1 MNFFLIIFLVIFGRA
16 NSSLFSYAVLNPDE
30 SQMMSN
36 ALRLIN
42 NNLKIYEFDGTTS
55 GILNS
60 LVLIWPVF
68 FDLDITFLST
78 RLTAIVLISLI
89 LYLTFK
95 IIRYEVDLTK
105 SIVLISPLVFFFSL
119 SRDPDFIHYSSE
131 LVSCF
136 LLMLSYWILVKNYK
150 NNKNYSYVI
159 LPFILGLILFAKIQF
174 FPVGVV
180 LFVLFLISIF
190 LFKPTISKVFISF
203 IAFSLSVLII
213 LAPYYT
219 QGTINDYFIN
229 YFEFSRE
236 FIEKSQNDNWIAN
249 LKFNGGN
256 SLKDSS
262 FRVNFF
268 NHLLYNSAFHLFY
281 LYFLSSIALLLLFKK
296 KIKLISFINFKL
308 IMSLLTTISI
318 ILVIII
324 PGKTHRHYLIVLMPF
339 LPIILSNIIK
349 QLDLNS
355 DILKF
360 RKLKTINIFFLFI
373 FLFSLLSE
381 PFKFYAKSFQY
392 TSFNIKNIKINSPE
406 IFKYFQIEENQNKN
420 LYIWGWMPQWHTLSN
435 FSPASRESISEK
447 QIEYSKRRNYY
458 RNRLMDDLK
467 KSSPNLIIDYIKPN
481 SFRYNDTKLGI
492 GSFLKL
498 KSFVSNNYTRL
509 KKYESSCPDYYLE
522 KNSYKN
528 LEMNLINFFIED
540 KKNTKRFKK
549 LDDFSVTEDV
559 CDDSVVFNE
568 KDDNIIKIKFTKPE
582 KVKKI
587 MILGSRKN
595 LEEIKVELSVLYQE
609 KKIEKKF
616 IYIKKF
622 PAWTT
627 YNLDPALEVENI
639 LLNIENLKFKNYGLN
654 EIKFYR

>member
-1 MNFFLIIFLVIFGRA
+1 
-16 NSSLFSYAVLNPDE
+16 
-30 SQMMSN
+30 
-36 ALRLIN
+36 
-42 NNLKIYEFDGTTS
+42 
-55 GILNS
+55 
-60 LVLIWPVF
+60 
-68 FDLDITFLST
+68 
-78 RLTAIVLISLI
+78 
-89 LYLTFK
+89 
-95 IIRYEVDLTK
+95 
-105 SIVLISPLVFFFSL
+105 
-119 SRDPDFIHYSSE
+119 
-131 LVSCF
+131 
-136 LLMLSYWILVKNYK
+136 
-150 NNKNYSYVI
+150 
-159 LPFILGLILFAKIQF
+159 
-174 FPVGVV
+174 
-180 LFVLFLISIF
+180 
-190 LFKPTISKVFISF
+190 
-203 IAFSLSVLII
+203 
-213 LAPYYT
+213 
-219 QGTINDYFIN
+219 
-229 YFEFSRE
+229 
-236 FIEKSQNDNWIAN
+236 
-249 LKFNGGN
+249 
-256 SLKDSS
+256 
-262 FRVNFF
+262 
-268 NHLLYNSAFHLFY
+268 
-281 LYFLSSIALLLLFKK
+281 
-296 KIKLISFINFKL
+296 
-308 IMSLLTTISI
+308 MSLLTTISI

-498 KSFVSNNYTRL
+498 KSFVSNNYNRL

-627 YNLDPALEVENI
+627 YNLDPALEVENN